1 MQQILRLP
9 KDDPDDTEL
18 VCRACAREEAALR
31 TIMQRHNRR
40 LFHISRGILLSDSEA
55 EDVVQE
61 TYVRAFTQ
69 LETFRGNSSLGTW
82 LVRIA
87 MNEALGRQRRARP
100 TVSWTDAEAERHDAS
115 IVSETPERT
124 AARREIRHL
133 VEAAIDALPERYR
146 LVLVTRVIEGMS
158 VDEAASVLGLSAEAV
173 KTQLHRARAML
184 REALEKHL
192 GAIMLD
198 AFPFEGARCERL
210 TASVLR
216 RLGARSTI
224 SL

>member
-1 MQQILRLP
+1 MG
-9 KDDPDDTEL
+9 DPNQADL
-18 VCRACAREEAALR
+18 IRRASAREEGALR

-40 LFHISRGILLSDSEA
+40 LFHIARSILLSDSEA

-87 MNEALGRQRRARP
+87 MNEALGRRRRIRP
-100 TVSWTDAEAERHDAS
+100 TVAWTDAEAERHGAA
-115 IVSETPERT
+115 IVAETPEGT
-124 AARREIRHL
+124 LARQEIRHL
-133 VEAAIDALPERYR
+133 LEAAIDALPERYR

-158 VDEAASVLGLSAEAV
+158 VDQTASLLGISAEAV

-184 REALEKHL
+184 RGALEAQL
-192 GAIMLD
+192 GAIVLD
-198 AFPFEGARCERL
+198 AFPFAGARCERL
-210 TASVLR
+210 TETVLR
-216 RLGARSTI
+216 RLGARLAI